1 MILVVDVFYNDE
13 GAKVLQVFLKVGGVS
28 IFIKHMK

>member
-13 GAKVLQVFLKVGGVS
+13 GAKSVAGVFENWGS
-28 IFIKHMK
+28 QHFIKLMK